1 MRIETERLV
10 LRNWQ
15 VGDEDALVRHADN
28 RKVWLNLRDRFPH
41 PYTREDAEDW
51 IARRAADPHP
61 PQDFAI
67 EHEGEAIGGIG
78 LMPLQDVARFTSEVG
93 YWLGEAAWGRG
104 FAAEAL
110 RSFSDYAFE
119 NFPFERLEAWI
130 FAPNKASAR
139 VLEKAGYEY
148 EATTRRSVFK
158 DGQFLDCHIY
168 VRFRPLVS
176 LP

>member
-10 LRNWQ
+10 LRPWQ
-15 VGDEDALVRHADN
+15 VGDEEALARHANN

-41 PYTREDAEDW
+41 PYTVEHARDW
-51 IARRAADPHP
+51 IALRTADSGP
-61 PQDFAI
+61 PFNLAI
-67 EHEGEAIGGIG
+67 EHGGEAIGSVG
-78 LMPLQDVARFTSEVG
+78 LMPLEDVARFTAEVG
-93 YWLGEAAWGRG
+93 YWLGEAHWGRG

-110 RSFSDYAFE
+110 RHFTVYVFE
-119 NFPFERLEAWI
+119 QLPFERLEAWI
-130 FAPNKASAR
+130 FAPNAASRR

-168 VRFRPLVS
+168 SRLRLRP
-176 LP
+176 

>member
-10 LRNWQ
+10 LRPWQ
-15 VGDEDALVRHADN
+15 AGDEEALVRHAGN

-41 PYTREDAEDW
+41 PYTRKDAEDW
-51 IARRAADPHP
+51 IAHRAGDAEPVK
-61 PQDFAI
+61 QMAI
-67 EHEGEAIGGIG
+67 EHAGEAVGGIG
-78 LMPLQDVARFTSEVG
+78 LMPLEDVARFTSEVG
-93 YWLGEAAWGRG
+93 YWLGEAVWGRG

-110 RSFSDYAFE
+110 RHFTDYAFE
-119 NFPFERLEAWI
+119 SFPFERLEAWI
-130 FAPNKASAR
+130 FAPNTASRR

-168 VRFRPLVS
+168 VRFRPR
-176 LP
+176 